1 MTLGRIAHAVR
12 GLKFGCRFHFVPMF
26 QSHRSRGAWIEISL
40 GEVELYPPPGRI
52 AHAVRGLKYVL
63 PRHPLASLECRIAH
77 AVRGLKYGRHSV
89 YHRLQ

>member
-1 MTLGRIAHAVR
+1 MVRRIAHAVR

-52 AHAVRGLKYVL
+52 AHAVRGLKYRKVL
-63 PRHPLASLECRIAH
+63 LPF
-77 AVRGLKYGRHSV
+77 
-89 YHRLQ
+89 

>member
-1 MTLGRIAHAVR
+1 MVRRIAHAVR

-52 AHAVRGLKYVL
+52 AHAVRGLKFADFIQRVNDF
-63 PRHPLASLECRIAH
+63 RSHRS
-77 AVRGLKYGRHSV
+77 RGAWIEI
-89 YHRLQ
+89 